1 MQFDEP
7 GFEETKAR
15 LFPAIG
21 RARNIVTVDVERIA
35 DSCGWGVPFMEFKA
49 EREQLTRWIGSV
61 TQEEWET
68 KRYATN
74 AQSIDGLPGLR
85 RPEAAE

>member
-1 MQFDEP
+1 
-7 GFEETKAR
+7 
-15 LFPAIG
+15 
-21 RARNIVTVDVERIA
+21 
-35 DSCGWGVPFMEFKA
+35 MEFKA

-74 AQSIDGLPGLR
+74 AASIDGLAGLK
-85 RPEAAE
+85 RPAAAE